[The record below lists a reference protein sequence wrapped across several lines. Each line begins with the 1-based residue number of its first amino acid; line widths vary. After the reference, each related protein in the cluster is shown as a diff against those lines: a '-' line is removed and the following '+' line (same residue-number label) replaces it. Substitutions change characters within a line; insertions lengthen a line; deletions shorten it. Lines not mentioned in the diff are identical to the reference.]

1 MYILELSLIYYTY
14 TLVTIDGFRIQYNQA
29 STTSSSSDS
38 DRIND
43 DDDNDSAT
51 SPTTTIQTRQ
61 LSQAIYECDRVI
73 MATGSSRKG
82 YQIVE
87 KLGHE
92 VSAPL
97 PSLFSF
103 KVKVY
108 RYTIRSL
115 LFVYKVF

>member
-1 MYILELSLIYYTY
+1 M
-14 TLVTIDGFRIQYNQA
+14 VTDGFRIQYNQA
-29 STTSSSSDS
+29 TSTSSSSDS
-38 DRIND
+38 DSNND
-43 DDDNDSAT
+43 DNVNDPSA
-51 SPTTTIQTRQ
+51 PTTIQTRQ

-73 MATGSSRKG
+73 LATGSSRKG

-87 KLGHE
+87 KVGHE

-108 RYTIRSL
+108 RYIITL
-115 LFVYKVF
+115 LFLHIHTYAY

>member
-1 MYILELSLIYYTY
+1 MY

-29 STTSSSSDS
+29 STSSDS
-38 DRIND
+38 DSNND
-43 DDDNDSAT
+43 GDDSAA
-51 SPTTTIQTRQ
+51 SPPTTIQTRQ

-108 RYTIRSL
+108 IYIN
-115 LFVYKVF
+115 